1 MRTIKVQG
9 RSYELASLMARLG
22 GQFLDGL
29 ICLFLFLGGLLIGGL
44 ITGWTVGLVIGIIQ
58 AILYLLFQDGLAN
71 GQSLGKQVVKTKV
84 IDATTSA
91 SCTFG
96 QSFIRNLTLTILGL
110 IDWVFIFGERRQR
123 LGDRAADTL
132 VVKLDEL
139 SEE

>member
-29 ICLFLFLGGLLIGGL
+29 IYLFILLVGLLLGGS
-44 ITGWTVGLVIGIIQ
+44 ITGWIGPVIGIIA

-71 GQSLGKQVVKTKV
+71 GQSWGKRLVKTKV
-84 IDATTSA
+84 IDATTST

-96 QSFIRNLTLTILGL
+96 QSFIRNLILTILGL
-110 IDWVFIFGERRQR
+110 IDWVFIFGEKRQR
-123 LGDRAADTL
+123 LGDRAAGTL
-132 VVKLDEL
+132 VVKLNKL
-139 SEE
+139 PEE